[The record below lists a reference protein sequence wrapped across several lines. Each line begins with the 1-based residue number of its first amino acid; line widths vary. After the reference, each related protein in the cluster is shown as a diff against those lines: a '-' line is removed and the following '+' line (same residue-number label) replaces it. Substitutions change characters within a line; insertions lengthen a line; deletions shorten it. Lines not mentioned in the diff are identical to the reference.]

1 MSNQVQLKLDDKQII
16 NFLQSIKP
24 NKLKNALNS
33 GARHSLAIIKKRAIE
48 VLNWMHPWKNGN
60 KVNTKKQYTFKKY
73 VNGVKYQWKLPSFE
87 KSIKIKT
94 SKRDFFTSRV
104 EIISKKGNPLLVM
117 MEASKGERYTKG
129 KTRLFRKSK
138 RSHSTGSITRT
149 FFSKAIN
156 DSRSAVHK
164 SLEKSLHNSIMKAKM
179 KAEQGK

>member
-1 MSNQVQLKLDDKQII
+1 MSNQVELKLDDEQFI
-16 NFLQSIKP
+16 NFLGSIKP

-33 GARHSLAIIKKRAIE
+33 GARKSLAIVKKKAID
-48 VLNWMHPWKNGN
+48 VLNRMNPWKNGN
-60 KVNTKKQYTFKKY
+60 KVDTKKEYKFKKY
-73 VNGVKYQWKLPSFE
+73 SNGVKRFWKLPSFE

-94 SKRDFFTSRV
+94 SKRDFLTSRV

-129 KTRLFRKSK
+129 KSRLFRKST
-138 RSHSTGSITRT
+138 RGHSTGSIKRT

-156 DSRSAVHK
+156 DTRSAVHK
-164 SLEKSLHNSIMKAKM
+164 SLEKSLHNSIIKAKE